1 MAGKFNAS
9 NIKIQI
15 GVPPVAP
22 ATTISVWKGV
32 SEENTCTFDIGVAK
46 IDTTTKYN
54 NRFASSL
61 PGLIE
66 GTISGEAAVN
76 NAASTTMY
84 SSADVLGMILS
95 GATKT
100 FRIGTPDDND
110 PYEVFEGYFTKFS
123 KKADKENM
131 AIFSFEIAMTTA
143 PVPFAS

>member
-15 GVPPVAP
+15 GVDPVSP

-32 SEENTCTFDIGVAK
+32 SEENTVTFDIGVAK

-76 NAASTTMY
+76 NATSSTMY
-84 SSADVLGMILS
+84 SSGDVLTMILS
-95 GATKT
+95 GVTKT
-100 FRIGTPDDND
+100 FRIGTANDDD
-110 PYEVFEGYFTKFS
+110 PYEVFQGYFTKFT
-123 KKADKENM
+123 KKADKESM
-131 AIFSFEIAMTTA
+131 AIYTFEIAMTTA